1 MKKSDMFLRKS
12 IEAEYLKIQQ
22 GKSVTNDLKLF
33 DLINV

>member
-12 IEAEYLKIQQ
+12 IKAEYLKIQQ